1 MIVFANRS
9 TKSLTWHA
17 RLMGREAKRLL
28 AMPGF
33 SGRVLAV
40 FSNTIYL
47 SGRDGEILWV
57 LREGMPM
64 HRRCL
69 LASLPSSSIC
79 RGQNFFVENSCLR
92 IGKGVTID
100 LSHSAQWEPPA
111 IGPEKAVPLVRVN
124 ASYQRMLAAISI
136 LNNSGGLGQAISL
149 LSTNADGRP
158 MAILPANFLA
168 SRARSAIL
176 GLARACFDQ
185 DIARITQRG
194 RDLVGLGPGLTP
206 SGDDFLGGLLF
217 AAHCLKRAYP
227 LDFCWEPKAVMP
239 LIDWARTK
247 TNSISHAFL
256 SDLALGQGLEP
267 MHELVNSLLESR
279 DLGCLQPS
287 TNQLLGIGHTSG
299 GDMLAGTL
307 TGMLLVVGKLKA
319 QHRA

>member
-1 MIVFANRS
+1 
-9 TKSLTWHA
+9 
-17 RLMGREAKRLL
+17 MGREAKRLL

-33 SGRVLAV
+33 SGRVLAA

-57 LREGMPM
+57 LQEGMPM

-69 LASLPSSSIC
+69 SASFSSSSIC

-100 LSHSAQWEPPA
+100 LSHSAQWEPPE
-111 IGPEKAVPLVRVN
+111 IGAQKAVPLVRVN
-124 ASYQRMLAAISI
+124 ASYRRMLAAISL
-136 LNNSGGLGQAISL
+136 LNNSEGLGQAISL
-149 LSTNADGRP
+149 LSANADGRS
-158 MAILPANFLA
+158 MAILPVNSLA
-168 SRARSAIL
+168 ARAQSGIL
-176 GLARACFDQ
+176 GLARACLDL
-185 DIARITQRG
+185 DIAQVTQSG

-217 AAHCLKRAYP
+217 VAHCLKRAYP
-227 LDFCWEPKAVMP
+227 EDFYWEPKAVMP
-239 LIDWARTK
+239 LIDWAQTK

-267 MHELVNSLLESR
+267 MHELVTSLLESK
-279 DLGCLQPS
+279 DLGCLMAS
-287 TNQLLGIGHTSG
+287 ANRLLGIGHTSG
-299 GDMLAGTL
+299 WDILAGLL
-307 TGMLLVVGKLKA
+307 TGMLLVVGKLKR